1 MYVINEMTTYAI
13 KNKDITN
20 PAKAFTPTAS
30 EAVTKTKV
38 NIVTTMLTAIF
49 SDL

>member
-1 MYVINEMTTYAI
+1 MTTYTI

-20 PAKAFTPTAS
+20 PAKAFTPTAP

-38 NIVTTMLTAIF
+38 SIVTTTLNAMLN
-49 SDL
+49 S